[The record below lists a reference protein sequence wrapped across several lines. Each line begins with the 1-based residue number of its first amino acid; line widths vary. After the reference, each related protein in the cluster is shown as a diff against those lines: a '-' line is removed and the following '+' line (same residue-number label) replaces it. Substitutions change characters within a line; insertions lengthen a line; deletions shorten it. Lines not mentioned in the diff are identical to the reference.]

1 MQYHPRTV
9 CRLFRQISDTQRID
23 FKSFV
28 FTLWTYLT
36 LNRTMMEEFIFRM
49 YDDKKRNSIGIDTLV
64 LIMKEVHGEEQLD
77 KNEQTKM

>member
-1 MQYHPRTV
+1 
-9 CRLFRQISDTQRID
+9 
-23 FKSFV
+23 
-28 FTLWTYLT
+28 
-36 LNRTMMEEFIFRM
+36 MMEEFIFRM